1 MAVPPSQP
9 PQLATWVT
17 RLAQNHL
24 LSWFTR
30 GGLSFPLV
38 SAGRDPAGLH
48 PRGGMR
54 AWMGE
59 AEEGSPEWLRVQD
72 SEGNLCSCVQG
83 LARTLACC
91 PQLGSRHTQGRR
103 GRERGLPGLEQWS
116 LCTRTS
122 LAQCPGWA
130 QRKGCPDLGICEVAL
145 ASPVPSQ
152 RLRFHPLTL

>member
-1 MAVPPSQP
+1 MAVPPPHQP

-72 SEGNLCSCVQG
+72 SEGTYAAVSRGWRGPWPAVPSWVPATPREGEAGRGDYQVLSSGACAPEPLLLSVQG
-83 LARTLACC
+83 GHRGKGALTLASVRW
-91 PQLGSRHTQGRR
+91 PWQAPYLLRDSD
-103 GRERGLPGLEQWS
+103 S
-116 LCTRTS
+116 TR
-122 LAQCPGWA
+122 
-130 QRKGCPDLGICEVAL
+130 
-145 ASPVPSQ
+145 
-152 RLRFHPLTL
+152 